1 MWNFFRLEAEH
12 LNNVGEF
19 RAVRDISLH
28 PIKLASKHEAEDTNG
43 IRSFPSGPLGGSLQQ
58 MRRHSLSSSSSSDS
72 DCASISLDVYHSMNT
87 LSSVNN
93 RCSRYNV
100 VVEDLPDYR
109 QKTMATEQP
118 ATTRV
123 EAKNSSESLTE
134 AANESEVFTANNL
147 TTEADFQ
154 VIESSI

>member
-58 MRRHSLSSSSSSDS
+58 MHRYSSSSSSSDS
-72 DCASISLDVYHSMNT
+72 DCASIISLDVYHSMNT

-93 RCSRYNV
+93 RCNRYNI
-100 VVEDLPDYR
+100 VVEDLPDCGHE
-109 QKTMATEQP
+109 TMATELP

-123 EAKNSSESLTE
+123 EAKNSSESFTE

>member
-1 MWNFFRLEAEH
+1 LEAEH

-58 MRRHSLSSSSSSDS
+58 MRRYSSSSSSSSSDS
-72 DCASISLDVYHSMNT
+72 DCPSIISLDVYHSMNT

-93 RCSRYNV
+93 RCSRYNI
-100 VVEDLPDYR
+100 VVEDLPDCSHE
-109 QKTMATEQP
+109 TMATELP